1 VRIRPAVVADAER
14 LAPLHVQAWDEAYT
28 GLMPQ
33 EILDAHRSE
42 PMAEKVERWR
52 GRIVW
57 PDGSTWV
64 AEDDGE
70 LLGFVSTGPG
80 RDGSGILELM
90 ALYVRRSHYGTGLG
104 HRLLETALGGTALG
118 GMALGDRPAYLWV
131 LDGNARA
138 IGFYE
143 RHGFSFDG
151 QVEDEPEGLHRRMV
165 RE

>member
-1 VRIRPAVVADAER
+1 MTIRPAVVADAEL

-33 EILDAHRSE
+33 RILDAHRSE
-42 PMAEKVERWR
+42 PMGAKVERWR
-52 GRIVW
+52 GRIAW

-64 AEDDGE
+64 AEDDGG
-70 LLGFVSTGPG
+70 LVGFVSTGPG
-80 RDGSGILELM
+80 RDGSGVLELM
-90 ALYVRRSHYGTGLG
+90 ALYVRRSHYGAGLG
-104 HRLLETALGGTALG
+104 HRLLETAIGAG
-118 GMALGDRPAYLWV
+118 PAYLWV

-165 RE
+165 RG